1 MFGGNAS
8 PARPSLHSANPNT
21 SGNKYARWRVAS
33 RAVGPERMARAELY
47 REFARKCL
55 ELAYKVAPES
65 RRVLFEMARIWHQ
78 WAQHQE
84 QGAAGRE
91 QGAAP

>member
-1 MFGGNAS
+1 MPS
-8 PARPSLHSANPNT
+8 IVRPLRFSLTADT
-21 SGNKYARWRVAS
+21 FATIT
-33 RAVGPERMARAELY
+33 
-47 REFARKCL
+47 EFARNCL
-55 ELAYKVAPES
+55 ELGYKVAPES

>member
-1 MFGGNAS
+1 
-8 PARPSLHSANPNT
+8 
-21 SGNKYARWRVAS
+21 
-33 RAVGPERMARAELY
+33 MARAELY

-55 ELAYKVAPES
+55 ELGYKVAPES

-91 QGAAP
+91 QGAPP